1 MAHVMKYFGI
11 PIAQFR
17 KEWAEL
23 SDVDKK
29 QLKDGVGELGDNGV
43 PSGSLTY

>member
-1 MAHVMKYFGI
+1 MVDVMKFFGI

-23 SDVDKK
+23 TDKDKEQIK
-29 QLKDGVGELGDNGV
+29 QGIEDGTL
-43 PSGSLTY
+43 SY